1 MAIRN
6 LIQDYIFISLF
17 AFFISAILTPIIR
30 TRCQQRNVLDFPT
43 LARKIHT
50 HPIPR
55 LGGIAIY
62 SGFFLSLLSIFLADK
77 LVHSLFIAH
86 LDILLSLFV
95 TSSFVFA
102 IGIYDDIHGA
112 TVFQKLSVQTL
123 AALLIYFLGFKI
135 NIIAIPF
142 VGQVALGVWGLP
154 LTILWLVG
162 VTNAINFTDGVDGVA
177 SGVGFFSVS
186 TIFILSLFLHHTLT
200 ACFAAALAGGIFGF
214 ALYNFAPASIFMGDS
229 GSLFIGF
236 MIAAISLHGSQKS
249 STAVVLL
256 IPVVALGVPI
266 ADTLLAII
274 RRVGSGQSPFTADK
288 EHIHHKLLGMG
299 FSSRQVAF
307 ILYGACCLLGV
318 TALLMTAVNNQ
329 VLTLILLILSV
340 MTIGGVKMLGYTT
353 NMIEVSTLAKKRIQ
367 EKKEFLRRLKLAQE
381 ILEEIQTATDGV
393 ILKKLL
399 IRYFESLEFD
409 TAKIVFSIIRKTFE
423 KTRDVNFSVR
433 LSWISSRC
441 EEQHIPHK
449 QIWKIQIPLVCYNQG
464 IGELEIGKYLA
475 PDVSPLEMLVFA
487 EHLKYAIEHAL
498 THHQK
503 PVMR

>member
-1 MAIRN
+1 M
-6 LIQDYIFISLF
+6 
-17 AFFISAILTPIIR
+17 
-30 TRCQQRNVLDFPT
+30 LDFPT

-62 SGFFLSLLSIFLADK
+62 FGFFLSLLSIFLADEFAYT
-77 LVHSLFIAH
+77 LFIDH
-86 LDILLSLFV
+86 LDMLVSLFV
-95 TSSFVFA
+95 TSSLIFA
-102 IGIYDDIHGA
+102 IGLYDDIHGA
-112 TVFQKLSVQTL
+112 TVSQKLSVQTV
-123 AALLIYFLGFKI
+123 AATLIYFLGFKI
-135 NIIAIPF
+135 HIIAIPF
-142 VGQVALGVWGLP
+142 VGQVTLGAWGFP
-154 LTILWLVG
+154 LTILWFVG

-186 TIFILSLFLHHTLT
+186 TIFILSLFLHHSLT
-200 ACFAAALAGGIFGF
+200 AYFAAALAGGIFGF

-256 IPVVALGVPI
+256 IPIVALGVPI
-266 ADTLLAII
+266 ADTLFAII
-274 RRVGSGQSPFTADK
+274 RRVGRGRSPFTADK

-340 MTIGGVKMLGYTT
+340 MTIGGMKMLGYTT
-353 NMIEVSTLAKKRIQ
+353 NMIEMSTFAKKRIQ
-367 EKKEFLRRLKLAQE
+367 EKKESLRKQKLAQE
-381 ILEEIQTATDGV
+381 ILEEIQITTDGV

-409 TAKIVFSIIRKTFE
+409 TGKITFSHVRKTFE
-423 KTRDVNFSVR
+423 RTQGRNFSVH
-433 LSWISSRC
+433 LSWVSPRC
-441 EEQHIPHK
+441 EEQQIPHQ
-449 QIWKIQIPLVCYNQG
+449 QIWKIHIPLVCRNQS
-464 IGELEIGKYLA
+464 IGELEMGKYLA
-475 PDVSPLEMLVFA
+475 PEASSLEMLVFA
-487 EHLKYAIEHAL
+487 EHLKYALEHAL
-498 THHQK
+498 TYHQK
-503 PVMR
+503 HAAY